1 MPAID
6 GEDHSMTS
14 DIQTACVAVAAGAAL
29 LRLVWIVIGKF
40 RQLRYARRAVVV
52 PTSWRDFCALPEPF
66 VMAGFAWVLWRGH
79 ASAPEP
85 DLVALAS
92 AGLAALLALL
102 GLALSGW
109 AFASFPS
116 VSTGH
121 YVLPEQHVVTSG
133 AYGWVRHPIYLG
145 AFLIWLG
152 LLFAFRSPGV
162 AVVLILYVVPAYLV
176 YIRAEEKMLLGSLG
190 EEYAH
195 YQSRVG
201 AFFPKA
207 KLRQG

>member
-1 MPAID
+1 MNY
-6 GEDHSMTS
+6 
-14 DIQTACVAVAAGAAL
+14 DIHVACVAVAAGAAL

-40 RQLRYARRAVVV
+40 RQLRYARRAVSV

-85 DLVALAS
+85 DPVALAS
-92 AGLAALLALL
+92 AGLAALVSLL
-102 GLALSGW
+102 GLALSAW

-121 YVLPEQHVVTSG
+121 YVLPDQRVVTSG
-133 AYGWVRHPIYLG
+133 AYGLVRHPIYLG

-152 LLFAFRSPGV
+152 LLLAFRSPWV
-162 AVVLILYVVPAYLV
+162 ALVVVLYVVPAYLV
-176 YIRAEEKMLLGSLG
+176 YIRSEEEMLLRNLG
-190 EEYAH
+190 EEYARYRNH
-195 YQSRVG
+195 VG
-201 AFFPKA
+201 ALFPRA
-207 KLRQG
+207 KPRCG